1 MKESSQSEK
10 RREERYP
17 QNLAVVVQELP
28 DSETAMPYTPTY
40 VSGRIQNISRNGI
53 CLATPA
59 PIRLLSVIRCEIPV
73 SDSDIPIATLMR
85 VRWIRKYDQIEG
97 GFLSGIE
104 AIL

>member
-1 MKESSQSEK
+1 MRESSQSE
-10 RREERYP
+10 RRAEERHP
-17 QNLAVVVQELP
+17 QSIAVMVQELP
-28 DSETAMPYTPTY
+28 DSETAAPYAPTY

-53 CLATPA
+53 CLATSS

-85 VRWIRKYDQIEG
+85 VRWTRKYDQVES
-97 GFLSGIE
+97 GFLSGLE

>member
-1 MKESSQSEK
+1 MKVSSQSEK

-17 QNLAVVVQELP
+17 QNFGVVVQELP
-28 DSETAMPYTPTY
+28 DSETALPFAPKY

-53 CLATPA
+53 CLATSS

-73 SDSDIPIATLMR
+73 SDSEISIATLMR
-85 VRWIRKYDQIEG
+85 VRWTRKYDHYES
-97 GFLSGIE
+97 GFVSGLE